1 MWAIL
6 SGNVLSYC
14 FIVISLL
21 VKVMAVFY
29 LISVLSI
36 LIVFIVPY
44 IIGTRYMI
52 KKQIAWHIQILWL
65 LLIVLTS
72 YGGLVVCMLYNKDI

>member
-1 MWAIL
+1 
-6 SGNVLSYC
+6 
-14 FIVISLL
+14 
-21 VKVMAVFY
+21 MAVFY

-52 KKQIAWHIQILWL
+52 KKTNSMAH
-65 LLIVLTS
+65 S
-72 YGGLVVCMLYNKDI
+72 DSLVIIDCID

>member
-1 MWAIL
+1 
-6 SGNVLSYC
+6 
-14 FIVISLL
+14 
-21 VKVMAVFY
+21 MAVFY

-52 KKQIAWHIQILWL
+52 KK
-65 LLIVLTS
+65 
-72 YGGLVVCMLYNKDI
+72 

>member
-1 MWAIL
+1 
-6 SGNVLSYC
+6 
-14 FIVISLL
+14 
-21 VKVMAVFY
+21 MAGFY
-29 LISVLSI
+29 LLSVLSI

>member
-1 MWAIL
+1 
-6 SGNVLSYC
+6 
-14 FIVISLL
+14 
-21 VKVMAVFY
+21 MAVFY
-29 LISVLSI
+29 LIPVLYI
-36 LIVFIVPY
+36 LIVFIVSF

>member
-1 MWAIL
+1 
-6 SGNVLSYC
+6 
-14 FIVISLL
+14 
-21 VKVMAVFY
+21 MAVFY

-36 LIVFIVPY
+36 LIVFIVPC

-72 YGGLVVCMLYNKDI
+72 YGGLLVCMLYNKDI